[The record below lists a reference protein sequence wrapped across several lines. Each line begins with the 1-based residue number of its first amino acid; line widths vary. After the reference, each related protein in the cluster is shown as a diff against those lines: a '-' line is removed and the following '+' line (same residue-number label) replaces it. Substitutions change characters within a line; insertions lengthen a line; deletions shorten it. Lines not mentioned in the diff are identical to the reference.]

1 MTDNER
7 GAYTPQTD
15 GPLRFDARRAPSDS
29 RPLPMTLWISITVLL
44 VLLAG
49 VAYVYRHGVRP
60 AGQAPQVVGAPV
72 GATKAPPLAKEQS
85 ADLAAGLQ
93 VYKSET
99 NPPSPPQTAPKF
111 VPAPEQPALRPLT
124 TPTPTAAPVPVAP
137 PASAPAPV
145 VATVKTPAK
154 APTPPAAPAPSDAR
168 VASAAFASPAS
179 PASAASAASQPS
191 GADGTLVQ
199 IGAFSSAALAEKG
212 WNDTARVL
220 PGAMTG
226 KTKQV
231 QMVQADGKTFY
242 RAFVGGF
249 ASRADAQAFCASL
262 ISAGKKCIV
271 R

>member
-29 RPLPMTLWISITVLL
+29 RPLPMTLWISIL
-44 VLLAG
+44 VLVILLGG

-60 AGQAPQVVGAPV
+60 AGQAPRVVGAPV
-72 GATKAPPLAKEQS
+72 GDTKAPPPVKEQS

-124 TPTPTAAPVPVAP
+124 TPTPTAAPVPAAAP
-137 PASAPAPV
+137 APAPAPV

-154 APTPPAAPAPSDAR
+154 APTPPAAPAPSDAH
-168 VASAAFASPAS
+168 VASAAFASATPAT
-179 PASAASAASQPS
+179 PAASQPS
-191 GADGTLVQ
+191 AADGTLVQ

-231 QMVQADGKTFY
+231 QMVQAAGKTFY

>member
-15 GPLRFDARRAPSDS
+15 GPLRFDARRAPSEA
-29 RPLPMTLWISITVLL
+29 RPLPMTLWISVIVLV

-49 VAYVYRHGVRP
+49 VAYVYRSGIRP
-60 AGQAPQVVGAPV
+60 AGQAPLVVGAPV
-72 GATKAPPLAKEQS
+72 GATKAPPPAKEQS

-99 NPPSPPQTAPKF
+99 TPPSQPQTAPKF

-124 TPTPTAAPVPVAP
+124 TPTPTVAQAPAP
-137 PASAPAPV
+137 AAPV

-154 APTPPAAPAPSDAR
+154 AATPPAAPAPS
-168 VASAAFASPAS
+168 AAPAT
-179 PASAASAASQPS
+179 PAASQPAAAE
-191 GADGTLVQ
+191 GMMVQ

-231 QMVQADGKTFY
+231 QMVQAAGKTFY

-249 ASRADAQAFCASL
+249 ASKADAQGFCASL
-262 ISAGKKCIV
+262 ISAGRKCIV